1 MHLNLGSALC
11 ALGYI
16 TDAVRNYRIAAAA
29 SEPEVRAMSLRNLA
43 CIAPGDPALDDAA
56 ILEIRRA
63 WAAQEAVKIS
73 SPGTRQAA
81 PGERLRIAY
90 FGTFFA
96 DRNWMKMYMGVLNAH
111 DRDRFE
117 VNLIVDGALPSAASG
132 YRDHENDRIWQ
143 VAGISNAELASH
155 IAVAKIDVLIDLNG
169 YSHTARLP
177 LLLHRPAP
185 LQIAWQGMYGT
196 TGFPGVDFLISDE
209 AALPSGEERHYTE
222 RIHRVRHTYLPFHV
236 FYETPAVVPPPCLQN
251 GHITFGSLA
260 SAYKLTPYTLAAWS
274 QILHAVP
281 TARLLVRNAALDH
294 ESNRAD
300 LLARFAERQIPA
312 QRLTL
317 LGPAEHLEFLR
328 TYDQIDIALDAFPY
342 NGGTTTA
349 EALWQATLFTI
360 NGDRGPAEPAAPFSP
375 PPAFT
380 SGSRPTRRAWGAWL
394 SLWRAPNWHRRA
406 LRSGQDRR
414 EPRVRCS
421 RSVPRAGAAVL
432 VGNSPNAL
440 VAMSIFQA
448 AIVLHRFDKCTR
460 FTRSKDPAGIR
471 IATHLESSQPT
482 GTKNEAS
489 DGGGMACIKT
499 RAAAAS
505 LSGVILCLCG
515 PLFSLP
521 SSADQFSFS
530 AEAAKEQEKAD
541 ADAAARAQSI
551 QALVSVPCRSGSR
564 IKK

>member
-1 MHLNLGSALC
+1 MSKLAEADRAHLEKNFVEAIDLYRAVLAQDPAAFEAWYGLASALGSRLQYAEAIVAYRRALALRPRSAGVHVNLGSALC

-63 WAAQEAVKIS
+63 WAAQETVNIS
-73 SPGTRQAA
+73 SPATRHAV

-90 FGTFFA
+90 YGTFFA

-117 VNLIVDGALPSAASG
+117 VNLIVDGALPGAASG

-155 IAVAKIDVLIDLNG
+155 IAAAKIDVLIDLNG

-177 LLLHRPAP
+177 LLLHRAAP

-209 AALPSGEERHYTE
+209 AALPAGEERHYTE

-236 FYETPAVVPPPCLQN
+236 FYETPTAVPPPCLRN

-260 SAYKLTPYTLAAWS
+260 SAYKLTPCTLAAWS

-312 QRLTL
+312 HRLTL
-317 LGPAEHLEFLR
+317 LGSAEHLEFLR

-349 EALWQATLFTI
+349 EALWQGVPLLTI
-360 NGDRGPAEPAAPFSP
+360 NGDRWAGR
-375 PPAFT
+375 T
-380 SGSRPTRRAWGAWL
+380 
-394 SLWRAPNWHRRA
+394 
-406 LRSGQDRR
+406 
-414 EPRVRCS
+414 S
-421 RSVPRAGAAVL
+421 RSLLAAAGLAEWVAPDVPSLVRMAVALAGAELAPL
-432 VGNSPNAL
+432 RATQR
-440 VAMSIFQA
+440 A
-448 AIVLHRFDKCTR
+448 
-460 FTRSKDPAGIR
+460 R
-471 IATHLESSQPT
+471 IAASPACDVVALCRELELLYSSQT
-482 GTKNEAS
+482 HR
-489 DGGGMACIKT
+489 I
-499 RAAAAS
+499 R
-505 LSGVILCLCG
+505 
-515 PLFSLP
+515 
-521 SSADQFSFS
+521 SSQ
-530 AEAAKEQEKAD
+530 
-541 ADAAARAQSI
+541 
-551 QALVSVPCRSGSR
+551 
-564 IKK
+564 